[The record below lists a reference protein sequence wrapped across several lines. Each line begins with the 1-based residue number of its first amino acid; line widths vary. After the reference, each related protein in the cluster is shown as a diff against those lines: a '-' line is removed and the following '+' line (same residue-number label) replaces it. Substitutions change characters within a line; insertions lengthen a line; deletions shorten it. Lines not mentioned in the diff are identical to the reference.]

1 MQANATKEITVS
13 ISLSEKEAIW
23 LKDYVQN
30 FLKSSE
36 YEEPDESKQNRMN
49 LFNLLKKELGG

>member
-1 MQANATKEITVS
+1 MQANVTKEITVV

-30 FLKSSE
+30 FLKTSE
-36 YEEPDESKQNRMN
+36 YEESDESKQNRMN